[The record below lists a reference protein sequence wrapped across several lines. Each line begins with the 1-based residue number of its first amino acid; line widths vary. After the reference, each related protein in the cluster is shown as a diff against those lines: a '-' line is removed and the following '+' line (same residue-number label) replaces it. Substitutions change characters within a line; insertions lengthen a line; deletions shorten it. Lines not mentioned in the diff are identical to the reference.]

1 MKTIQYFS
9 DEYLEQCSKAST
21 KQVLTFLENYRLM
34 QCPSDKSKLISI
46 KIPESLLATF
56 RQQCDL
62 SGIKY
67 QTQIKELMYAWLNH
81 KPSN

>member
-34 QCPSDKSKLISI
+34 QNPDDKSKLISI
-46 KIPESLLATF
+46 KIPESLLAAF

-62 SGIKY
+62 NGIKY
-67 QTQIKELMYAWLNH
+67 QTQIKELMVDWLNY
-81 KPSN
+81 KPSK